1 MLEELTQ
8 LDEDKINYD
17 LMVELL
23 KHIDKQER
31 PKDKGNGAILV
42 FLPGL
47 MEVRTES
54 QVLQPTSIHGPV
66 DFYFVRKTDVREGNV
81 WEPKAVCGV
90 PFALHPHQQRTKG
103 HFQSTAARRAQNSH
117 FH

>member
-54 QVLQPTSIHGPV
+54 QVLQRRLL
-66 DFYFVRKTDVREGNV
+66 FM
-81 WEPKAVCGV
+81 
-90 PFALHPHQQRTKG
+90 AL
-103 HFQSTAARRAQNSH
+103 
-117 FH
+117 